1 MRRIVID
8 QARARKSYKRGA
20 DISFVDTECELL
32 GSEAEADRVL
42 AVDRALESLSKR
54 SPRQAQIVELRYFAG
69 FDEEEAAAI
78 LNLSART
85 VRRDWQV
92 ARTRLRIAIDGTD
105 EAGQPSANTK
115 VP

>member
-20 DISFVDTECELL
+20 DISFVDTECEQL